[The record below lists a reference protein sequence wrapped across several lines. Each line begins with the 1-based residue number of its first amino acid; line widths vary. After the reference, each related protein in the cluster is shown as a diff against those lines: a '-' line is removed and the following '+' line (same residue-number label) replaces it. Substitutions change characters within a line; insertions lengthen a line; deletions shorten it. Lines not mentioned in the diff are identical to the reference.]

1 MKPKIL
7 IERLLIFF
15 IGLPAV
21 AALVIFLPFYNN
33 LAMNLVAVFLSG
45 IGAVEFSSML
55 KSKQIS
61 FSKIESFILGALAP
75 FATTLNVS
83 FSLPS
88 WIVYILLLIGT
99 GWVLL
104 STIAAKEFENIINK
118 VIGGF
123 SLIIYPGFFMLWL
136 IKITEWGNSYIVLL
150 FLIIIIASDSIAWL
164 FGTLFGANNRGFI
177 AASPN
182 KSIAGFIGG
191 LLGPILVTLGA
202 VFIKFPEN
210 IKFFPENVFL
220 NKSVL
225 FIIGISIILSVV
237 TGIAAMLGD
246 LAESAIK
253 RSCDFKDSGNFILGR
268 GGVLDSIDSI
278 AIAAPVFYF
287 LYYFLFIA
295 QTLFISSAAVF

>member
-1 MKPKIL
+1 MKPKVL

-21 AALVIFLPFYNN
+21 AALVLFLPFYNN

-45 IGAVEFSSML
+45 IGAVEFSLML
-55 KSKQIS
+55 KTKQINY
-61 FSKIESFILGALAP
+61 SKKESFILGALAP
-75 FATTLNVS
+75 IAITLNVS

-88 WIVYILLLIGT
+88 WIIFIIFLLGL

-104 STIAAKEFENIINK
+104 SVVFVKEFENVINK

-123 SLIIYPGFFMLWL
+123 SLFLYPGFFFLWL
-136 IKITEWGNSYIVLL
+136 IKMTEWGNNYIVFL
-150 FLIIIIASDSIAWL
+150 FLLIIIASDSIAWL
-164 FGTLFGANNRGFI
+164 FGSLFGAKNRGII

-191 LLGPILVTLGA
+191 LLGPVIITLCA
-202 VFIKFPEN
+202 VFIKFPLN
-210 IKFFPENVFL
+210 IRFFPENAFL
-220 NKSVL
+220 NSNISYMIIIAVVL
-225 FIIGISIILSVV
+225 GVFTS
-237 TGIAAMLGD
+237 IAAMLGD

-253 RSCDFKDSGNFILGR
+253 RSSDFKDSGNFILGR

-278 AIAAPVFYF
+278 IVASPVFYF
-287 LYYFLFIA
+287 LYYFLFMFA
-295 QTLFISSAAVF
+295 NQAVF